1 MDKSSNISVDE
12 SFLKNFIG
20 KGGKATDIASGQQ
33 ISTPVEADEYLKGHV
48 ASKNTEKLADA
59 SMSEDEARVRSLNR
73 RSDRLAYTDAE
84 REQRKQERERQQQR
98 AARQRGI
105 AAANITMDSI
115 NSGTQRL
122 IDRVS
127 AAPVPGGIGLLVAVI
142 VLLLFV
148 VVQVNAEGDTRLKM
162 FWYMLNG
169 RASLVGSK
177 KPTGVTT
184 STTESTTGVQG
195 NIPMPASGVCPAGYH
210 AFTDSVGFTSC
221 VPDSSSLGTG
231 SGPDIPPMALF
242 PINSPYR
249 TITGGPGF

>member
-184 STTESTTGVQG
+184 SSTIGGTNVPLNPDGTCPTGYQKTADGTQCTPFGTTPTITPTPSGGPT
-195 NIPMPASGVCPAGYH
+195 PMILY
-210 AFTDSVGFTSC
+210 
-221 VPDSSSLGTG
+221 
-231 SGPDIPPMALF
+231 
-242 PINSPYR
+242 PINNTYR

>member
-1 MDKSSNISVDE
+1 MADKQSSISIDE
-12 SFLKNFIG
+12 KFLRNLVAR
-20 KGGKATDIASGQQ
+20 GGKATVLDSGQQ
-33 ISTPVEADEYLKGHV
+33 ITTQAEADEFLKQRV
-48 ASKNTEKLADA
+48 ANQKTEKLAGTT
-59 SMSEDEARVRSLNR
+59 SEDESRTSRRVE
-73 RSDRLAYTDAE
+73 RLAYTDAE

-105 AAANITMDSI
+105 QAANITMNSI
-115 NSGTQRL
+115 NSGTQSL

-148 VVQVNAEGDTRLKM
+148 VVQVNAEGDTRLKQ

-177 KPTGVTT
+177 KPSGSTKDTDFGTDTGTGVKPAAP
-184 STTESTTGVQG
+184 GV
-195 NIPMPASGVCPAGYH
+195 PLSPTDASGNCP
-210 AFTDSVGFTSC
+210 TGFHVVLVSGGKRMC
-221 VPDSSSLGTG
+221 QADASG
-231 SGPDIPPMALF
+231 SGPEPMALY
-242 PINSPYR
+242 PINNTYR